1 MIPLFDRYPRLAES
15 LPRVAFCDLPTPVMR
30 LERLGAALHLTQLYV
45 KRDDMT
51 ALLFGGNK
59 VRALEF
65 LFGRAR
71 QRRAKRVLAVGL
83 AGTSMALATT
93 IYAKQLGLPCTAL
106 LFSATTTEEARRN
119 LRYFHLLDADI
130 HPLKRNPFTLL
141 RMVLQ
146 GWRLDGTV
154 PTIFNPSSPV
164 GISGYVN
171 AGFELAQ
178 QVEQGVLPEPDRI
191 YLALGL
197 YGTAVGLMLGVR
209 AAGLKSQVVCVSSHA
224 SSDDQHT
231 KARMVKRFR
240 KANAYLRRHDP
251 SFPFVELAAEEIALR
266 SEPAGKGPLFT
277 VGRSQIQQ
285 VWEVENLRLDTTW
298 TAPTYAALM
307 QDVEREKLQDQTLL
321 FWHTYNSRPYP
332 LGVEDVDYCALPAG
346 FHSYFTRPVQEINVP
361 EWMYHEENQASAS
374 LDA

>member
-15 LPRVAFCDLPTPVMR
+15 LPRVALCDLPTPVRR
-30 LERLGAALHLTQLYV
+30 LERLGAALHLPHLYV
-45 KRDDMT
+45 KRDDLT

-71 QRRAKRVLAVGL
+71 ERRAKRVVAVGL

-93 IYAKQLGLPCTAL
+93 LYAKQLGLACTAL
-106 LFSATTTEEARRN
+106 LLSATTTEEARRN
-119 LRYFHLLDADI
+119 LRYLRWLDADI
-130 HPLKRNPFTLL
+130 HPMKRNPFTLL
-141 RMVLQ
+141 RILLHC
-146 GWRLDGTV
+146 WRLDGTL
-154 PTIFNPSSPV
+154 PTLFNPSSPV

-197 YGTAVGLMLGVR
+197 QGTAVGLSVGVR
-209 AAGLKSQVVCVSSHA
+209 ATGLKSQVVCVSSHA

-251 SFPFVELAAEEIALR
+251 SFPFVELAAEEIAL
-266 SEPAGKGPLFT
+266 
-277 VGRSQIQQ
+277 
-285 VWEVENLRLDTTW
+285 
-298 TAPTYAALM
+298 
-307 QDVEREKLQDQTLL
+307 
-321 FWHTYNSRPYP
+321 
-332 LGVEDVDYCALPAG
+332 
-346 FHSYFTRPVQEINVP
+346 
-361 EWMYHEENQASAS
+361 
-374 LDA
+374 

>member
-15 LPRVAFCDLPTPVMR
+15 LPRVALCDLPTPVRR
-30 LERLGAALHLTQLYV
+30 LERLGAALHLPHLYV
-45 KRDDMT
+45 KRDDLT

-71 QRRAKRVLAVGL
+71 ERRAKRVVAVGL

-93 IYAKQLGLPCTAL
+93 LYAKQLGLACTAL
-106 LFSATTTEEARRN
+106 LLSATTTEEARRN
-119 LRYFHLLDADI
+119 LRYLRWLDADI
-130 HPLKRNPFTLL
+130 HPMKRNPFTLL
-141 RMVLQ
+141 RILFHC
-146 GWRLDGTV
+146 WRLDGTL
-154 PTIFNPSSPV
+154 PTLFNPSSPV

-197 YGTAVGLMLGVR
+197 QGTAVGLMLGVR
-209 AAGLKSQVVCVSSHA
+209 ATGLKSQVVCVSSHA
-224 SSDDQHT
+224 SSNDQHT

-277 VGRSQIQQ
+277 VGRSQIQP
-285 VWEVENLRLDTTW
+285 VWEVEHFRLDTTW
-298 TAPTYAALM
+298 TAPTYAALL
-307 QDVEREKLQDQTLL
+307 QDVEREQLQDQTIL
-321 FWHTYNSRPYP
+321 FWQTSNSRPYP
-332 LGVEDVDYCALPAG
+332 LGVEEVDYHALPAG
-346 FHSYFTRPVQEINVP
+346 FHAYFTGPVQEINVP
-361 EWMYHEENQASAS
+361 AWMYHEDTPRISRS
-374 LDA
+374 